1 MLGITLSLASHPSH
15 QQLTACFTGFASLD
29 DVIPWE
35 EVDEDLPD
43 PGGHLVGGRGAEVHV
58 EHSCAGCDGPQATRR
73 LANMMEVSYCLFG
86 GSFMHL
92 SLMYYLF

>member
-1 MLGITLSLASHPSH
+1 MKTFLTQGAILWVAGVRKLTLSTPV
-15 QQLTACFTGFASLD
+15 QG
-29 DVIPWE
+29 VW
-35 EVDEDLPD
+35 
-43 PGGHLVGGRGAEVHV
+43 
-58 EHSCAGCDGPQATRR
+58 ATRR